1 MEKTGTFKHRNEDE
15 GCLYLKMQPA
25 SYLSSVEFLN
35 ELNEAQKSAAMHTE
49 GPLMV
54 IAGAGSGKTRV
65 LTYRIA
71 HLIQHGVDPFSILA
85 LTFTNKAARE
95 MKIRIAEVIG
105 EGEARNIWMGT
116 FHSTFARVL
125 RMECERIN
133 YPRNFTIYDT
143 QDSRALI
150 KDIIKGLG
158 LDDKV
163 YKPASIQGRISNA
176 KNNLIDAN
184 GYAQHTEIMGED
196 AQAGRPRVHE
206 VYRAYENRC
215 FRAQAMDFDDLLF
228 KMNVLLRDFPDLLSK
243 YQHKFQYILV
253 DEYQDTNFA
262 QYLIIKQLAALREN
276 LCVVGDDAQSIY
288 GFRGANIQNI
298 LNFKQD
304 YPDYSLYKL
313 EQNYR
318 STQNIVNAANSV
330 IAKNKDQIE
339 KVVWTSNESGDPI
352 KVHRCYS
359 DNEEGRWVATQIF
372 DLNNQQ
378 QVHWRNA
385 AILYRTNAQ
394 SRAFEES
401 LRKLNVPYRIFGGL
415 SFYQRKEIK
424 DLIAYFRLT
433 ANFRDDEA
441 LKRIINYP
449 ARGIGKTTMDRLL
462 VESTERDVSL
472 WDLVVD
478 ELNPPISVKGASLK
492 KVVDFTHMIRGFRAE
507 MEAKDAHDLGMHIAK
522 HTGLVHQL
530 YLDKTPEGVA
540 RYDNM
545 QELLNGMKSFVEQ
558 ARENEPDEVPTMGDF
573 LLDVALLTDADQDD
587 GDDNKVSLMTI
598 HAAKGLEFE
607 HVHVVGLEEEL
618 FPSTMALQSRSELE
632 EERRLFYVAVTRA
645 KKTCSLS
652 YALTRYKWGQL
663 IQAEPSRFIEEIDPA
678 CVTMPSAQ
686 ASKPNPFAGGGDF
699 EKQRNNW
706 KSMGTASP
714 GAAFGRMAEKKK
726 DQGKAS
732 VNPFKKSP
740 SKPPVSSDGKPLKKV
755 ASGAGNSSAPPVKA
769 SSTHGLAEGVKVMHE
784 KFGKGKVLR
793 IEGSAPNEKA
803 TVFFP
808 SAGQKQLLLK
818 FAKLEIVDA

>member
-1 MEKTGTFKHRNEDE
+1 MIHRFI
-15 GCLYLKMQPA
+15 YPP
-25 SYLSSVEFLN
+25 SYLRGVDFLN
-35 ELNEAQKSAAMHTE
+35 DLNEAQQAAARHQE
-49 GPLMV
+49 GPMMV

-71 HLIQHGVDPFSILA
+71 HLIQNGVDPFSILA

-95 MKIRIAEVIG
+95 MKERIGKVIG

-116 FHSTFARVL
+116 FHSIFARIL

-158 LDDKV
+158 MDDKV
-163 YKPASIQGRISNA
+163 YKPASVQARISNA
-176 KNNLIDAN
+176 KNNLIDSQ
-184 GYAQHTEIMGED
+184 GYADHAEIMSED
-196 AQAGRPRVHE
+196 HQAGRPRIAE
-206 VYRAYENRC
+206 IYRAYENRC

-228 KMNVLLRDFPDLLSK
+228 KMNVLLRDFPDLLLK
-243 YQHKFQYILV
+243 YQHKFSFILV

-304 YPDYSLYKL
+304 YPDFALYKL

-318 STQNIVNAANSV
+318 STKYIVDAANSV
-330 IAKNKDQIE
+330 IANNKDQIE
-339 KVVWTSNESGDPI
+339 KVVWTANGEGERI
-352 KVHRCYS
+352 AVHRCYS
-359 DNEEGRWVATQIF
+359 DNEEGRWAATQIF
-372 DLNNQQ
+372 DLHNQRQ
-378 QVHWRNA
+378 QHWKDI

-394 SRAFEES
+394 SRSFEES
-401 LRKLNVPYRIFGGL
+401 LRKLNVPYRIYGGL

-433 ANFRDDEA
+433 ANPRDDEA

-449 ARGIGKTTMDRLL
+449 TRGIGKTTMDRLL
-462 VESTERDVSL
+462 VESTERDVSI
-472 WDLVVD
+472 WDLVTD
-478 ELNPPISVKGASLK
+478 DLAPPTSVKGASLR
-492 KVVDFTHMIRGFRAE
+492 KVQDFVQMMRGFAAE
-507 MEAKDAHDLGMHIAK
+507 LDTKDAHDLGMHIAK
-522 HTGLVHQL
+522 HTGLVHTL
-530 YLDKTPEGVA
+530 YQDKTPEGVA
-540 RYDNM
+540 RYDNI

-558 ARENEPDEVPTMGDF
+558 AKETDPDAQASLGDF

-587 GDDNKVSLMTI
+587 GDENKVSMMTI

-607 HVHVVGLEEEL
+607 NVFIVGMEEEL
-618 FPSTMALQSRSELE
+618 FPSSMAMQSRADLE
-632 EERRLFYVAVTRA
+632 EERRLFYVALTRA
-645 KKTCSLS
+645 KRTCALS

-663 IQAEPSRFIEEIDPA
+663 IQAEPSRFIEEINGD
-678 CVTMPSAQ
+678 CLVMPSAQ
-686 ASKPNPFAGGGDF
+686 QAKPTPFAGGTSF
-699 EKQRNNW
+699 EAQRKNW
-706 KSMGTASP
+706 QSMGSGNP
-714 GAAFGRMAEKKK
+714 GAAFDRMAAKNKATGTPTAHPLKKK
-726 DQGKAS
+726 PAQ
-732 VNPFKKSP
+732 
-740 SKPPVSSDGKPLKKV
+740 PPVSSSGKRMARV
-755 ASGAGNSSAPPVKA
+755 ESASPAPS
-769 SSTHGLAEGVKVMHE
+769 SSTPVEGIAEGVNVWHE

-793 IEGSAPNEKA
+793 VEGASPNEKA

-808 SAGQKQLLLK
+808 KAGQKQLLLK
-818 FAKLEIVDA
+818 FAKLEIVNP

>member
-1 MEKTGTFKHRNEDE
+1 
-15 GCLYLKMQPA
+15 
-25 SYLSSVEFLN
+25 
-35 ELNEAQKSAAMHTE
+35 MHTD

-71 HLIQHGVDPFSILA
+71 YLIQRGVDPFSILA

-95 MKIRIAEVIG
+95 MKSRIAEVIG

-116 FHSTFARVL
+116 FHSIFARIL

-133 YPRNFTIYDT
+133 YVRNFTIYDT

-176 KNNLIDAN
+176 KNNLIDAQ
-184 GYAQHTEIMGED
+184 GYSQHTEIMSED

-298 LNFKQD
+298 LNFKKD

-339 KVVWTSNESGDPI
+339 KVVWTSNEAGDPI
-352 KVHRCYS
+352 NVHRCYS

-372 DLNNQQ
+372 DLHNQH

-433 ANFRDDEA
+433 ANFQDDEA

-472 WDLVVD
+472 WDLVAD
-478 ELNPPISVKGASLK
+478 ELTPPNSVKGASLK
-492 KVVDFTHMIRGFRAE
+492 KVIDFTHMIRGFRAE
-507 MEAKDAHDLGMHIAK
+507 MESKDAHDLGMHIAK

-530 YLDKTPEGVA
+530 YQDKTPEGVA

-558 ARENEPDEVPTMGDF
+558 ARESEPDNLPTMSDF

-598 HAAKGLEFE
+598 HAAKGLEFG

-645 KKTCSLS
+645 KKTCALS

-663 IQAEPSRFIEEIDPA
+663 IQAEPSRFIEEIDSD

-686 ASKPNPFAGGGDF
+686 SSKPNPFAGGADF
-699 EKQRNNW
+699 EQQRNNW
-706 KSMGTASP
+706 KSMGAASP
-714 GAAFGRMAEKKK
+714 GAAFGRMVEKKK
-726 DQGKAS
+726 EAGKTN

-740 SKPPVSSDGKPLKKV
+740 SKPPVSSEGKPMKKIANQ
-755 ASGAGNSSAPPVKA
+755 ASNPKADGRLASDSNA
-769 SSTHGLAEGVKVMHE
+769 SSHGLKEGTKVMHE

-793 IEGSAPNEKA
+793 IEGSTPNEKA

-818 FAKLEIVDA
+818 FAKLEVVDS

>member
-1 MEKTGTFKHRNEDE
+1 M
-15 GCLYLKMQPA
+15 
-25 SYLSSVEFLN
+25 
-35 ELNEAQKSAAMHTE
+35 
-49 GPLMV
+49 MV

-71 HLIQHGVDPFSILA
+71 YLIQHGVDPFSILS

-95 MKIRIAEVIG
+95 MKERIGKVIG

-116 FHSTFARVL
+116 FHSIFARIL

-158 LDDKV
+158 MDDKV
-163 YKPASIQGRISNA
+163 YKPASVQARISNA
-176 KNNLIDAN
+176 KNNLIDAR
-184 GYAQHTEIMGED
+184 GYADHAEIMSED
-196 AQAGRPRVHE
+196 HQAGRPRIAE
-206 VYRAYENRC
+206 IYRAYENRC

-228 KMNVLLRDFPDLLSK
+228 KMNVLLRDSPDLLLK
-243 YQHKFQYILV
+243 YQHKFSYILV

-304 YPDYSLYKL
+304 YPDFALYKL

-318 STQNIVNAANSV
+318 STKYIVDAANSV
-330 IAKNKDQIE
+330 IANNKDQIE
-339 KVVWTSNESGDPI
+339 KVVWTANGEGERI
-352 KVHRCYS
+352 AVHRCYS
-359 DNEEGRWVATQIF
+359 DNEEGRWAATQIF
-372 DLNNQQ
+372 DLHNQRQ
-378 QVHWRNA
+378 QHWKDI

-394 SRAFEES
+394 SRSFEES
-401 LRKLNVPYRIFGGL
+401 LRKLNVPYRIYGGL

-433 ANFRDDEA
+433 ANPRDDEA

-449 ARGIGKTTMDRLL
+449 TRGIGKTTMDRLL
-462 VESTERDVSL
+462 VESTERDVSI
-472 WDLVVD
+472 WDLVTD
-478 ELNPPISVKGASLK
+478 ELAPPTSVKGASLR
-492 KVVDFTHMIRGFRAE
+492 KVQDFVQMMRGFAAE
-507 MEAKDAHDLGMHIAK
+507 LDTKDAHDLGMHIAK
-522 HTGLVHQL
+522 HTGLVHTL
-530 YLDKTPEGVA
+530 YQDKTPEGVA
-540 RYDNM
+540 RYDNV

-558 ARENEPDEVPTMGDF
+558 AKETDPDAFASLGDF

-587 GDDNKVSLMTI
+587 GDENKVSMMTI

-607 HVHVVGLEEEL
+607 NVFIVGLEEEL
-618 FPSTMALQSRSELE
+618 FPSSMALQSRADLE
-632 EERRLFYVAVTRA
+632 EERRLFYVALTRA
-645 KKTCSLS
+645 KRTCALS

-663 IQAEPSRFIEEIDPA
+663 IQAEPSRFIEEINSD
-678 CVTMPSAQ
+678 CLIMPSAQ
-686 ASKPNPFAGGGDF
+686 QAKPTPFAGEASF
-699 EKQRNNW
+699 EAQRKNW
-706 KSMGTASP
+706 QSMGSGNP
-714 GAAFGRMAEKKK
+714 GAAFDRMAANKKAT
-726 DQGKAS
+726 GAS
-732 VNPFKKSP
+732 PAHPFKKKP
-740 SKPPVSSDGKPLKKV
+740 AQPPVSSSGKRMARV
-755 ASGAGNSSAPPVKA
+755 ESTASAPAAPNTGPVA
-769 SSTHGLAEGVKVMHE
+769 GIAEGVNVWHE

-793 IEGSAPNEKA
+793 VEGASPNEKA

-808 SAGQKQLLLK
+808 KAGQKQLLLK
-818 FAKLEIVDA
+818 FAKLEIIQP

>member
-1 MEKTGTFKHRNEDE
+1 
-15 GCLYLKMQPA
+15 
-25 SYLSSVEFLN
+25 
-35 ELNEAQKSAAMHTE
+35 MHTE

-71 HLIQHGVDPFSILA
+71 HLIQRGVDPFAILA

-95 MKIRIAEVIG
+95 MKSRIADVIG

-116 FHSTFARVL
+116 FHSIFARVL
-125 RMECERIN
+125 RMESERIN

-176 KNNLIDAN
+176 KNNLIDAA
-184 GYAQHTEIMGED
+184 GYAQHSEIMGED

-206 VYRAYENRC
+206 VYRAYESRC

-228 KMNVLLRDFPDLLSK
+228 KMNILLRDFPDLLSK

-352 KVHRCYS
+352 NVHRCYS

-372 DLNNQQ
+372 DLHNQQ

-394 SRAFEES
+394 SRSFEES

-433 ANFRDDEA
+433 ANLRDDEA
-441 LKRIINYP
+441 LKRVINYP

-462 VESTERDVSL
+462 VESAERDVSL

-478 ELNPPISVKGASLK
+478 ELNPPTAVKGASLK
-492 KVVDFTHMIRGFRAE
+492 KVIDFTHMIRGFRAE
-507 MEAKDAHDLGMHIAK
+507 MESKDAHDLGMHIAK

-530 YLDKTPEGVA
+530 YQDKTPEGVA

-558 ARENEPDEVPTMGDF
+558 ARENEPDALPTMGDF

-645 KKTCSLS
+645 KKSCALS

-678 CVTMPSAQ
+678 CVKMPSAQ
-686 ASKPNPFAGGGDF
+686 AAKPNPFAGGADF

-726 DQGKAS
+726 DQSKAT

-740 SKPPVSSDGKPLKKV
+740 NKPPISSEGKPLKKM
-755 ASGAGNSSAPPVKA
+755 AAGPYSESNSQPHQQTTNTNSA
-769 SSTHGLAEGVKVMHE
+769 HGLTEGTKVMHE

-818 FAKLEIVDA
+818 FAKLEVVDT